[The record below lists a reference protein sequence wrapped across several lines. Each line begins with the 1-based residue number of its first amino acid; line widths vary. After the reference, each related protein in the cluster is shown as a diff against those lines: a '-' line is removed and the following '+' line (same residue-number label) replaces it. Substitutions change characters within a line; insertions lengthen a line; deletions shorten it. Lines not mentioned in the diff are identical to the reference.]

1 MNTSS
6 STEKLASYPVKT
18 TAAQNEQNG
27 DLGISSPGAVA
38 SAANMTPTES
48 LAFARGRS
56 SLDRSV
62 WYNGWLLTFLATAEE
77 TRAQFALIEATA
89 RKGNVPPRHIHSR
102 EEETFYVLEGEM
114 TVSVGDRT
122 FKATPGTIVCLP
134 RDVAHCFAIESEQLR
149 ALILLTP
156 AGLEGFF
163 KEFSVPAP
171 AMTLPPANG
180 PAYGEVQRMLE
191 AAPRYG
197 LEFELP

>member
-6 STEKLASYPVKT
+6 STEELASYPVKT

-38 SAANMTPTES
+38 SAANMTPPES

-62 WYNGWLLTFLATAEE
+62 WYSGWLLTFLATAEE
-77 TRAQFALIEATA
+77 TRGQFALIQATA

-114 TVSVGDRT
+114 TVSVGERT
-122 FKATPGTIVCLP
+122 FKATPGTLVCLP
-134 RDVAHCFAIESEQLR
+134 RNVAHSFAIESEQLR
-149 ALILLTP
+149 TLILLTP

-171 AMTLPPANG
+171 ALTLPPADE
-180 PAYGEVQRMLE
+180 PAYSEVQRMLE

-197 LEFELP
+197 LEFLFP

>member
-1 MNTSS
+1 MITS
-6 STEKLASYPVKT
+6 STEKLAYFPVKT

-38 SAANMTPTES
+38 SAANMTPPES
-48 LAFARGRS
+48 LAFARGRR

-62 WYNGWLLTFLATAEE
+62 WYSGWLLTFLATAEE
-77 TRAQFALIEATA
+77 TRGQFALIEATA
-89 RKGNVPPRHIHSR
+89 RKGNVPPRHVHHR

-114 TVSVGDRT
+114 NVTVGDRT
-122 FKATPGTIVCLP
+122 FKATPGTLVCLP
-134 RDVAHCFAIESEQLR
+134 RDVAHSFAIESEHLR
-149 ALILLTP
+149 TLILFTP

-171 AMTLPPANG
+171 AMTLPPANE

-197 LEFELP
+197 LEFVLP

>member
-1 MNTSS
+1 MTSF
-6 STEKLASYPVKT
+6 TERSASYPGKT
-18 TAAQNEQNG
+18 TAAQNEHNG
-27 DLGISSPGAVA
+27 DLGISSPGTEAGA
-38 SAANMTPTES
+38 TNITPPES
-48 LAFARGRS
+48 FAFARGRR

-62 WYNGWLLTFLATAEE
+62 WYSGWLLTFLATAEE
-77 TRAQFALIEATA
+77 TRGQFALIEAIA
-89 RKGNVPPRHIHSR
+89 RKGNVPPRHIHRR

-122 FKATPGTIVCLP
+122 FKATPGTLVCLP
-134 RDVAHCFAIESEQLR
+134 RDVAHSFAIESEQLR
-149 ALILLTP
+149 TLILLSP

-171 AMTLPPANG
+171 TMTLPPADE

-197 LEFELP
+197 LEFLLP